1 MEYKDYYKVLEIERT
16 ASQDDIKR
24 AYRKLVRKYHPDVN
38 TGRDAA
44 EAERKF
50 KEVGEAYEV
59 LQDPEKRAAYDQLGT
74 NWKEGQSF
82 KPPPNWD
89 EGFEFSGGG
98 YTDADAND
106 FGSFFDELFARQGR
120 PSPNMRPGRGF
131 NAPGQDHHAKIVID
145 LSEAYNGGSR
155 DFTLR
160 APEMGPR
167 GQVVMQERS
176 IRVSIPKG
184 VTDGQHIR
192 LAGKG
197 SPGVGQGKAGD
208 LYLEVAIKDEPKH
221 RVEGRD
227 VYMDLPVTPWEAAL
241 GGRITAQTPSGKVEL
256 TVPKH
261 AQSGKK
267 MRLKGRGIP
276 GKRAGDLYAV
286 LKIVIP
292 PDESEKARDLYQQLA
307 REMDFNPRAG
317 QSAKTEA

>member
-1 MEYKDYYKVLEIERT
+1 
-16 ASQDDIKR
+16 
-24 AYRKLVRKYHPDVN
+24 
-38 TGRDAA
+38 
-44 EAERKF
+44 
-50 KEVGEAYEV
+50 
-59 LQDPEKRAAYDQLGT
+59 
-74 NWKEGQSF
+74 
-82 KPPPNWD
+82 
-89 EGFEFSGGG
+89 
-98 YTDADAND
+98 
-106 FGSFFDELFARQGR
+106 
-120 PSPNMRPGRGF
+120 MRPGRGF